1 MNTNQDLI
9 SIHHKIENLKEQ
21 INQLKGKKQMLLDD
35 IKKDNPSFDQDQ
47 LHLEQQQ
54 VEQKINT
61 NLKVLNTKLCLLY
74 TSPSPRD

>member
-35 IKKDNPSFDQDQ
+35 IKKDNPIFDQDQ

-61 NLKVLNTKLCLLY
+61 NLKVLNTKLD
-74 TSPSPRD
+74 SFQKA

>member
-35 IKKDNPSFDQDQ
+35 IKKDNPSFHQDQ

-61 NLKVLNTKLCLLY
+61 NLKVLNTKLD
-74 TSPSPRD
+74 SFQKA

>member
-61 NLKVLNTKLCLLY
+61 NLKVLNTKLD
-74 TSPSPRD
+74 SFQKA

>member
-61 NLKVLNTKLCLLY
+61 NLKVMNNKLD
-74 TSPSPRD
+74 SFQKA

>member
-61 NLKVLNTKLCLLY
+61 ILKVLNTKLD
-74 TSPSPRD
+74 SFQKA